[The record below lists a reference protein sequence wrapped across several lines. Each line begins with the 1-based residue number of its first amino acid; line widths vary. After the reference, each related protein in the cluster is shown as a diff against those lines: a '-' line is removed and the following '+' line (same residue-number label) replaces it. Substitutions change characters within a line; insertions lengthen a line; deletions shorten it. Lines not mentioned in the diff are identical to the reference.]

1 MTDKVV
7 CITGSGVRIGAHLAD
22 VLHHNG
28 WRIILHGRHSVDVAQ
43 QHADRLNAIRP
54 DSVCVVQG
62 DLLDTAA
69 LTRLAQDISQCFG
82 RLDALIHNASSFF
95 STPMGQATLQ
105 DWDDLMGS
113 NARAPFFLT
122 QALLPILRQ
131 SKGVV
136 LSMIDIH
143 ANGQPFADYPI
154 YNMAK
159 AAHRM
164 MVQALAKDLAPEIR
178 VNGIS
183 LGANL
188 WPDDGSISALDAEVQ
203 SRVMASIP
211 MQRVGT
217 PDDLAAA
224 VCYLLDASYVTGQIL
239 AVDGGRS
246 LTIAGE

>member
-1 MTDKVV
+1 
-7 CITGSGVRIGAHLAD
+7 
-22 VLHHNG
+22 
-28 WRIILHGRHSVDVAQ
+28 
-43 QHADRLNAIRP
+43 
-54 DSVCVVQG
+54 
-62 DLLDTAA
+62 
-69 LTRLAQDISQCFG
+69 
-82 RLDALIHNASSFF
+82 
-95 STPMGQATLQ
+95 
-105 DWDDLMGS
+105 
-113 NARAPFFLT
+113 
-122 QALLPILRQ
+122 
-131 SKGVV
+131 
-136 LSMIDIH
+136 
-143 ANGQPFADYPI
+143 
-154 YNMAK
+154 
-159 AAHRM
+159 M

-183 LGANL
+183 PGANL